1 MIEVM
6 MALVVLALLTTAAA
20 TLTVKSFAVTASD
33 RQRVRAANLAAQE
46 VDRVRGLMQTDPAA
60 ISTPSTATNP
70 LYQVV
75 NLTSTLFTV
84 ASTQTVGGTV
94 FSLLDNGTWQTNKA
108 GVNNALDLSV
118 VVTWPNMQGVA
129 PVTNTSVLNTEGTG
143 GNGSSGTVGGVSA
156 AGPTTPEPVQTLSPT
171 CSLQDGTVDVV
182 ADSTVTTPGGTYV
195 GLWDGDST
203 ILGTVYAQPTGSNP
217 CTSTIQL
224 GYVGSN
230 GAYTAALPYGTWTL
244 TAKLNDGAVV
254 TEPGVVTVNSAG
266 PLVAAT
272 LVDPDNCGGAPSV
285 QYNVSSSLLGQIV
298 GAVVTGSRSTSG
310 TNGSTCSVPV
320 PSTTFTTIAG
330 GLFTGNTAYGNWTFT
345 ASDSLFSGPL
355 SASATVGSGT
365 TTIKLTDSGCP
376 AISAP
381 ITLTANQGATIYGT
395 TTYANLTSGTITATR
410 AANGG
415 CALATQT
422 IPIGST
428 GTASVNLPY
437 GLWTFSNGTSPFT
450 SWPSLN
456 ITTTSGQS
464 TTVTTA
470 ASCSA
475 TPTTVTITVKD
486 SSLLSTLTGTLRAT
500 MVGNGTV
507 CQPAGASTTTP
518 LVLSIVNG
526 LLGLGDP
533 MTLAP
538 GTYTFSVDGTTLVS
552 TSPAS
557 LTVPGSP
564 TALTLT
570 VK

>member
-20 TLTVKSFAVTASD
+20 TLTVKSFAVTGSD
-33 RQRVRAANLAAQE
+33 RQRVRAANLAAAE

-60 ISTPSTATNP
+60 VSTPSTTPNP
-70 LYQVV
+70 IFQVV
-75 NLTSTLFTV
+75 DLTSSLFTI
-84 ASTQTVGGTV
+84 ASTQTVAGTA
-94 FSLLDNGTWQTNKA
+94 FSLLDNGTWQSASSDN
-108 GVNNALDLSV
+108 VLDLTV
-118 VVTWPNMQGVA
+118 NVTWPNMQSVK
-129 PVTNTSVLNTEGTG
+129 PVTNSSVLTIEGTG
-143 GNGSSGTVGGVSA
+143 GNGSNGNVVGVTNA
-156 AGPTTPEPVQTLSPT
+156 PPTTPAPVQTLSPT

-182 ADSTVTTPGGTYV
+182 TDSTVTTPGGTYV
-195 GLWDGDST
+195 GLWDGDNT
-203 ILGTVYAQPTGSNP
+203 ILGTIYAQPTGSNP
-217 CTSTIQL
+217 CTSNISF

-254 TEPGVVTVNSAG
+254 SEPVTVSGAG
-266 PLVAAT
+266 PVVATT

-285 QYNVSSSLLGQIV
+285 QYNVNSSLLGQIV
-298 GAVVTGSRSTSG
+298 GAVVTGNRSTSG

-330 GLFTGNTAYGNWTFT
+330 GLFTGNTAYGNWTFVAADT
-345 ASDSLFSGPL
+345 LFSGPV
-355 SASATVGSGT
+355 SASVTVGSGT

-376 AISAP
+376 SISAP
-381 ITLTANQGATIYGT
+381 ITLTANQSATIYGT
-395 TTYANLTSGTITATR
+395 VSTANLTSGTITATR
-410 AANGG
+410 AAGGG
-415 CALATQT
+415 CTATTQS
-422 IPIGST
+422 IWIGSNGT
-428 GTASVNLPY
+428 GAATLPY
-437 GLWTFSNGTSPFT
+437 GSWTFSVNGLSPAT

-456 ITTTSGQS
+456 ITTTSGQA

-475 TPTTVTITVKD
+475 TPTGVTITVKD

-533 MTLAP
+533 MTLLP
-538 GTYTFSVDGTTLVS
+538 GTYTFSVDGKTVAG

-557 LTVPGSP
+557 LTVPGST